1 MGEFV
6 IPKAGRIQGSP
17 WAPLHLLDSHEYHGG
32 NGAEWRGWVLQS
44 SGEGMLVP
52 LGSFGGSEEPL
63 LSQESE
69 QGPQSE
75 MGRLGRDW
83 M

>member
-44 SGEGMLVP
+44 SGEGTRVATGMPILNGNLFSEVRTLV
-52 LGSFGGSEEPL
+52 
-63 LSQESE
+63 
-69 QGPQSE
+69 
-75 MGRLGRDW
+75 
-83 M
+83 

>member
-17 WAPLHLLDSHEYHGG
+17 WAPLHLLDSHEYPGG

-44 SGEGMLVP
+44 SGEGMWVP
-52 LGSFGGSEEPL
+52 LGLLGGSEEPL

-69 QGPQSE
+69 QGPPSE
-75 MGRLGRDW
+75 MGWLG
-83 M
+83 